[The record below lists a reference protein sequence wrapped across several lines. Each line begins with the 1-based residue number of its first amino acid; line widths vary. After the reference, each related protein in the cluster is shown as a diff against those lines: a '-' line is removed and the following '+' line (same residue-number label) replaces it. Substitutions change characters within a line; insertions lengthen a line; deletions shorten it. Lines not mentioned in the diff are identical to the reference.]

1 MKRTKKNIRT
11 LLITVLMG
19 IGAMCVVSCSDDMHE
34 ENYYTFTGEMMSDYL
49 QSHEDFS
56 EFAAIVTKAT
66 GSTRGTNIMDLL
78 SVRGQFTCFAPTNEA
93 VNKYMAA
100 NGYKSVDEIPNDI
113 CDTIARTHLINGRVY
128 NTADFSELLGDF
140 VSADVNKV
148 NMNDRYLSLE
158 WAYDINED
166 GDTLVAT
173 YRLQGTG
180 EIIATLANDSVENG
194 IVHPIDAVLSS
205 SNLAV
210 PDLVA
215 QNEKIKLFSEAL
227 TITGLANYMATKF
240 EDETWNYDAEEY
252 EAYHGKVIYSGAQ
265 DDWCDIPEKRKF
277 KFTIF
282 ACPDEILER
291 DYGITDIES
300 MYNYARGIYGG
311 PAYSADLDFTDITNP
326 LRRLVAYHC
335 LPFAQSYDH
344 YTTICTIRTNQ
355 PKAYVN
361 PTEWY
366 STMDTL
372 TTMKITRLK
381 SVREIATYGG
391 IDGDIYL
398 NRSDNNRSLV
408 HNPGVHVNRP
418 SGEYVQEAR
427 NGVYFLVD
435 GLIDYGEETK
445 TDIFNTRIRFD
456 ILDCFPEM
464 ISNDLRN
471 YDETHDATSSKLPE
485 APARNYILP
494 NGYLEGV
501 KVNSDGIFMYQGARN
516 WYWSY
521 EGDEFNVYSDVN
533 HYDIEFYLP
542 SVPTGTYQIRL
553 GCACMASRGICQF
566 YLDGEPKGTPFDQ
579 RDNGIVDRIGWYNIE
594 SNPQHYTEEQL
605 EASKKNMHNLGWY
618 HGPRGVFC
626 ANGTGHK
633 DGTNAIGS
641 NSTTFCGQTTTLRYV
656 LCTEPLDEKVRHKVR
671 IKSVWAVGS
680 ALVMLDYLELVPK
693 SVFGIEG
700 EGKSED
706 EY

>member
-1 MKRTKKNIRT
+1 MKRTMKNIRT
-11 LLITVLMG
+11 LLITALMG
-19 IGAMCVVSCSDDMHE
+19 IGAACVVSCSDDMHE

-93 VNKYMAA
+93 VDKYLAA
-100 NGYKSVDEIPNDI
+100 NGYKSVDEIPYDI

-140 VSADVNKV
+140 TSADVNKV

-180 EIIATLANDSVENG
+180 EIIAALANDSVENG
-194 IVHPIDAVLSS
+194 IVHPVDAVLSS
-205 SNLAV
+205 SNLAI
-210 PDLVA
+210 PDLIA
-215 QNEKIKLFSEAL
+215 QNDKVKLFSEAL
-227 TITGLANYMATKF
+227 TITGLANYMASKF
-240 EDETWNYDAEEY
+240 EDESWNYDAEEY
-252 EAYHGKVIYSGAQ
+252 EAYHGKEIYSGAQ
-265 DDWCDIPEKRKF
+265 WDWCDIPEKRRF

-291 DYGITDIES
+291 DYGITDLES
-300 MYNYARGIYGG
+300 FYNYARNIYGG
-311 PAYSADLDFTDITNP
+311 PAYSADMDFTDITNP
-326 LRRLVAYHC
+326 LHRLVAYQC

-344 YTTICTIRTNQ
+344 YTTICSIVTNAT
-355 PKAYVN
+355 KVYVN

-372 TTMKITRLK
+372 TTMKVTRLT
-381 SVREIATYGG
+381 SAREIAAYGG
-391 IDGDIYL
+391 ISGDMYL
-398 NRSDNNRSLV
+398 NRSDNNRSQV

-427 NGVYFLVD
+427 NGIYFLTD
-435 GLIDYGEETK
+435 GLIDYGEDTK

-456 ILDCFPEM
+456 IMDCFPEM

-471 YDETHDATSSKLPE
+471 YDETHNGISSRLPE

-494 NGYLEGV
+494 NGYLDGV
-501 KVNSDGIFMYQGARN
+501 KVNTDGVFMYQGARN

-542 SVPTGTYQIRL
+542 SVPTGTYQLRL
-553 GCACMASRGICQF
+553 GCACMESRGICQF
-566 YLDGEPKGTPFDQ
+566 YLDDEPKGTPFDQ
-579 RDNGIVDRIGWYNIE
+579 RNNGIVDRIGWVNIE
-594 SNPQHYTEEQL
+594 SSSYTDEEK
-605 EASKKNMHNLGWY
+605 EAYKKNMHNLGWY
-618 HGPRGVFC
+618 HGPGGIFNTSGV
-626 ANGTGHK
+626 GYK
-633 DGTNAIGS
+633 DGKDALAHSGGS
-641 NSTTFCGQTTTLRYV
+641 FRSHTTTLRYV
-656 LCTEPLDEKVRHKVR
+656 LCTEPLDERVRHKVR

-693 SVFGIEG
+693 SVYGVEG
-700 EGKSED
+700 EGKAED
-706 EY
+706 EF